1 MLSLRISVCL
11 VLTDIAK
18 FFAIGV
24 VPFCILSNCIYEGL
38 FLHIISY
45 RVYVILL
52 EFCDSDKW
60 EMKLSYFVFFLLGL
74 RFASFRISVFCNS
87 FKLTVHISGSLLY
100 EMVWLNLYLSVRF
113 KYILVIFLFTLL
125 MCFLFFS
132 YSLFTDPLSYSF
144 RVLCHNFGSVS
155 CGSNSPCFLSFPVLF
170 PIMSVGICPA

>member
-1 MLSLRISVCL
+1 MLSLRINVCL

-18 FFAIGV
+18 FFAIRV
-24 VPFCILSNCIYEGL
+24 VPFCILSNCVYEGL

-74 RFASFRISVFCNS
+74 SFASFHISVFCNS

-100 EMVWLNLYLSVRF
+100 EMVWLNLYLQGSN
-113 KYILVIFLFTLL
+113 IFW
-125 MCFLFFS
+125 LFFFLLCLCVS
-132 YSLFTDPLSYSF
+132 YFSHTPIYWPL
-144 RVLCHNFGSVS
+144 VLQFQG
-155 CGSNSPCFLSFPVLF
+155 F
-170 PIMSVGICPA
+170 MS